1 MNQKTQKQKI
11 ENKKYILYENK
22 KDNIQTSKES
32 SVDQSIITDYISK
45 QLKTVNNEEIK
56 KR

>member
-1 MNQKTQKQKI
+1 MKTQEQKI

-22 KDNIQTSKES
+22 KENIQTSKES

-45 QLKTVNNEEIK
+45 
-56 KR
+56 